1 MRLRDLVPSA
11 ANSVNTTFILLE
23 KGHISSSKKKT
34 GNKLQES
41 RECLALVADE
51 SAAVEFLLW
60 DSECEAFEPGDILR
74 LTSGIFSFHR
84 HKLVLR
90 SGRKGRVEK
99 VGEFTMLFVESP
111 NMSDA
116 ALWTAAKKRRQ
127 EEPLGEGQL
136 L

>member
-23 KGHISSSKKKT
+23 KGHISSSKRKT

-51 SAAVEFLLW
+51 SAA
-60 DSECEAFEPGDILR
+60 AFEPGDILR